1 MSVAMRTTIRK
12 LIERLVTSVEFRE
25 PIYEFGSFQVR
36 GQERQ
41 AIRPLFRDRNYVGC
55 DMREGP
61 GVDRVLDLEKLDLPD
76 GSVGTAIVLETVEHV
91 RHVWKA
97 ADELHRVLEPGGLLV
112 MTSQMYFPIHAY
124 PSDYWR
130 FTPEAFATLCERFD
144 AVVVEY
150 AGLTDFPHTVVA
162 CAVKAPCSE
171 ATKEQLRQA
180 LADWKRND
188 ATSWKEIAAVIA
200 PPFVLAP
207 LYKLFTRLASLS
219 AR

>member
-1 MSVAMRTTIRK
+1 MRTTIRK
-12 LIERLVTSVEFRE
+12 LIERIVQGVELRE
-25 PIYEFGSFQVR
+25 PIYEFGSYQVP
-36 GQERQ
+36 GQEKQ
-41 AIRPLFRDRNYVGC
+41 QIRPLFRDRNYVGC

-61 GVDRVLDLEKLDLPD
+61 GVDRILDLEKLDLPD

-97 ADELHRVLEPGGLLV
+97 ADELYRVVAPGGLLI

-130 FTPEAFATLCERFD
+130 FTPEAFATLCERFE
-144 AVVVEY
+144 AVAVES

-162 CAVKAPCSE
+162 CAVKAPCPP
-171 ATKEQLRQA
+171 ATAEQLKQV
-180 LADWKRND
+180 LAQWKRND
-188 ATSWKEIAAVIA
+188 STSWKEIAAVVA

-207 LYKLFTRLASLS
+207 LYKLFTRLSSLR
-219 AR
+219 AG